1 MKRYFLFSIPVFALL
16 VIWSCG
22 RNGKDARTLITDRIQ
37 YDVLLKNA
45 DSTNDWWV
53 QNMEGRSREAFV
65 RLVMEKAYSGKLKTY
80 NFLTLSLLSVE
91 QTKAT
96 GSRTDKLS
104 LQRSKPPYDMY
115 DTLIKNELRM
125 NDIQKIRF
133 LEAWYWN
140 ENSNLMEKE
149 ILGICPLLNNY
160 SETGEFRGYQPL
172 FWISLTETFPLA
184 TGDKK

>member
-1 MKRYFLFSIPVFALL
+1 MKRNLQIILIGVALL
-16 VIWSCG
+16 TAWSCS
-22 RNGKDARTLITDRIQ
+22 RSDKDARTLITDRIQ

-65 RLVMEKAYSGKLKTY
+65 KLLMEKAYSGKLKTY
-80 NFLTLSLLSVE
+80 NFLTLSPLSAE

-115 DTLIKNELRM
+115 DTIIKNELRM
-125 NDIQKIRF
+125 NDIQKVRF

-140 ENSNLMEKE
+140 EKNNRMEKE
-149 ILGICPLLNNY
+149 IQGICPLLNNY

-172 FWISLTETFPLA
+172 FWISLGETFPLA
-184 TGDKK
+184 TGEKK